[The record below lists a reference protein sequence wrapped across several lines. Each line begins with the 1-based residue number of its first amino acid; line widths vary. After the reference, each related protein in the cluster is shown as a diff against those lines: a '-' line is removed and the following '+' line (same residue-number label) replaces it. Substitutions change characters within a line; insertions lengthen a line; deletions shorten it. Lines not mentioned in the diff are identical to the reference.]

1 MCFCEGMVPIQQQ
14 QQQQQQGFPMVPVM
28 QPNMQ
33 GMMGMNFGG
42 QMPPGAMPI
51 QVTMRICLNTLLR
64 WICLI
69 VCVFHFY
76 LTFGDNIDPSSPGK
90 PAGKVTVQC

>member
-1 MCFCEGMVPIQQQ
+1 MLYYNLTWNSNIFSISHFSWNVCICAGMVPIQQQ

-51 QVTMRICLNTLLR
+51 QVRMFICFNKPLR
-64 WICLI
+64 SIHFI
-69 VCVFHFY
+69 V
-76 LTFGDNIDPSSPGK
+76 
-90 PAGKVTVQC
+90 

>member
-1 MCFCEGMVPIQQQ
+1 MQQQ

-42 QMPPGAMPI
+42 QMPPGAIPM
-51 QVTMRICLNTLLR
+51 QVSTISYVVLGS
-64 WICLI
+64 
-69 VCVFHFY
+69 VFACVFW
-76 LTFGDNIDPSSPGK
+76 G
-90 PAGKVTVQC
+90 AGVKLIFP